1 MKEDLKNLFSK
12 PIQYCLY
19 KSILFNLFY
28 LEYDDTVL
36 ITLVMRII
44 DSAIFFLK
52 TWNGQTFSSLIFGK
66 ILSNNQF

>member
-1 MKEDLKNLFSK
+1 MKEDLL
-12 PIQYCLY
+12 L
-19 KSILFNLFY
+19 NLFY